1 MLPGLEAMPLTGRE
15 RELAAL
21 TAAVRSGRVAG
32 VLLAG
37 AAGVGKTRLA
47 QEAAADARA
56 AGRRVLT
63 VRPTVGGRRLPLAA
77 LLGLLPDAARDPA
90 APSGTGQDPMPP
102 AVGLV
107 ERGLRGLRRLVEGA
121 PTVLLVDDAHL
132 LDEVSATVVHQLVVE
147 RSISLLATLRV
158 EELGTAFSTGP
169 GSAAA
174 GSVTALWKD
183 RDVLRIDL
191 APLSDTDTD
200 ALVNLAL
207 RGPVEGRTLR
217 RLRQAT
223 GGNPLFLR
231 ELLISAREAGV
242 LDRTGGV
249 WRLTGPLR
257 PPPRLVELLRD
268 RLAVS
273 ERVEQDDLELLA
285 LGEPVPLAAAVD
297 LVGAASLEAL
307 ERRGLLTVDASGQR
321 RNVRLSH
328 PLYGELLRADLP
340 ELARLRYSRRLAD
353 ALDAVDIRRDEDVM
367 RVALWRLDGGGT
379 VHPERM
385 LAAADQAAMIR
396 EYALVQRLAR
406 HAYDNGAGVPA
417 GLVEVRAMLALGR
430 VDEALTRCADLAT
443 QSIDDAERAEV
454 AIQHAAALAHQ
465 ADDLRAARQ
474 VLDAAPVTD
483 PRWQEALT
491 VSRYYLRSYG
501 LDCSTMEPA
510 LAAYRAADTVEVRL
524 AAGSAAAAAL
534 MLAGR
539 YAETA
544 DLVAQVVP
552 LAARHTGPSRVH
564 GDSMRPAGAWTRCN
578 LLDPLGA
585 LAQAEQTYQA
595 SLHPPDRAAQA
606 LGAFTLG
613 LIALLLG
620 RPATALRW
628 ATEAYVVADRLQRAL
643 PVCRWAAA
651 LRLQAAAQH
660 GAAAEVAAAAA
671 DLDRHRGGPDRNRL
685 FEMEVARGLAWH
697 AAVRSD
703 QAGVRAVL
711 GEEIARHGERGAV
724 GSAVLGALDLVRLGE
739 SDLAVRLLDRFPPP
753 SNWVLGQL
761 VVRYAAATDAPA
773 LFTVAQEFAGYGLPL
788 HAAEAASRAAGTWRM
803 AREPRPAA
811 RAQLFVEVQ
820 LGRTEAAATPALRMA
835 GPLSGLTERER
846 EVTLAA
852 ARGEPTRL
860 IASRLHLAERT
871 VENHLHRA
879 YGKLGVTGRAEL
891 RRALD
896 LAPGDDRVAPRP
908 AGEPRQPASL
918 REPSG
923 PAGSGGPA
931 EHPVGRI

>member
-1 MLPGLEAMPLTGRE
+1 MLPGLDAMPLTGRE
-15 RELAAL
+15 RELAAV
-21 TAAVRSGRVAG
+21 TEAVRSGRVAG

-47 QEAAADARA
+47 QEAADGARA
-56 AGRRVLT
+56 AGQRVLR
-63 VRPTVGGRRLPLAA
+63 VRPAVEGRRLPLAA
-77 LLGLLPDAARDPA
+77 LLGLLPGDTRDPA
-90 APSGTGQDPMPP
+90 PPSAAGSDPSPP

-107 ERGLRGLRRLVEGA
+107 ERGLRGMRRLVEGTS
-121 PTVLLVDDAHL
+121 TVLLVDDAHL

-147 RSISLLATLRV
+147 RSVRLLATLRV
-158 EELGTAFSTGP
+158 EELGPTGLVTSTAGP
-169 GSAAA
+169 
-174 GSVTALWKD
+174 VTVLWKD

-191 APLSDTDTD
+191 GPLSDADTDTLVSA
-200 ALVNLAL
+200 ALS
-207 RGPVEGRTLR
+207 GPVEGRTLR

-231 ELLISAREAGV
+231 ELLISAGEAGV

-257 PPPRLVELLRD
+257 PAPRLVELLRD

-273 ERVEQDDLELLA
+273 ERAEQDALELLA

-297 LVGAASLEAL
+297 LVGAASLETL
-307 ERRGLLTVDASGQR
+307 ERRGLLTVETSR
-321 RNVRLSH
+321 RRRHVRLSH

-340 ELARLRYSRRLAD
+340 ELARLRHSRRLAD
-353 ALDAVDIRRDEDVM
+353 ALDAVGVRRAEDVM

-385 LAAADQAAMIR
+385 LAAADQAAQIR
-396 EYALVQRLAR
+396 EYVLVERLAR
-406 HAYDNGAGVPA
+406 HAYDSGAGVPA
-417 GLVEVRAMLALGR
+417 GLVEVGAMLALGR
-430 VDEALTRCADLAT
+430 VDEALTRCAELAT
-443 QSIDDAERAEV
+443 EATGDAERAEV

-474 VLDAAPVTD
+474 VLDAVPVTD
-483 PRWQEALT
+483 PRWREAIT

-501 LDCSTMEPA
+501 LDCSTVDPA

-544 DLVAQVVP
+544 DLVAEVVP

-564 GDSMRPAGAWTRCN
+564 GDSMRPAGAWMRCN
-578 LLDPLGA
+578 LLDPLGG

-613 LIALLLG
+613 LVSLLLG

-628 ATEAYVVADRLQRAL
+628 ATEAYVVAERLRQAL

-651 LRLQAAAQH
+651 VRLQAAAQH
-660 GAAAEVAAAAA
+660 GAADEVAVAAA

-697 AAVRSD
+697 AAVRAD
-703 QAGVRAVL
+703 PAGVRAVL

-724 GSAVLGALDLVRLGE
+724 GFAALGALDLVRLGE
-739 SDLAVRLLDRFPPP
+739 SDLAARLLDRFPPP
-753 SNWVLGQL
+753 PGWVLGRL
-761 VVRYAAATDAPA
+761 VVRYASVAATDAPEF
-773 LFTVAQEFAGYGLPL
+773 FTVAREFAGYGLPL
-788 HAAEAASRAAGTWRM
+788 HAAEAASRAAGAWRM
-803 AREPRPAA
+803 AGEPRSAA
-811 RAQLFVEVQ
+811 RAQLFAEVQ
-820 LGRTEAAATPALRMA
+820 LGRTEPAVTPALRMA
-835 GPLSGLTERER
+835 GPLSGLTVRER
-846 EVTLAA
+846 EVALAA
-852 ARGEPTRL
+852 ARGESTRL
-860 IASRLHLAERT
+860 IAGRLHLAERT

-891 RRALD
+891 RQALD
-896 LAPGDDRVAPRP
+896 PAPGDHPVGSRP
-908 AGEPRQPASL
+908 AGEPADL
-918 REPSG
+918 GAPSG
-923 PAGSGGPA
+923 SAGSGRRT
-931 EHPVGRI
+931 EHPVARI